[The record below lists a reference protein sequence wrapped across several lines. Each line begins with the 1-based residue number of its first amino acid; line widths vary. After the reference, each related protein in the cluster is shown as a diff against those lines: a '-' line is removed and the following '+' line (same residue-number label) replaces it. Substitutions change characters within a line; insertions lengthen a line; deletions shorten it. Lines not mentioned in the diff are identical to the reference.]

1 MQIVIE
7 ISDHLY
13 KCLQKRIELNVSSEV
28 DQIIAKGTPLPEN
41 ATNGDVIKALFPNA
55 IYTHVNKL
63 SGMNFMRVKG
73 LDAFGFD
80 TDFYDEWWNAP
91 YKAESENNG

>member
-28 DQIIAKGTPLPEN
+28 DQIIAKGTPLPEHYGVLIDTTN
-41 ATNGDVIKALFPNA
+41 LITKIQLATGCSFLTAQEIINKSVVIVPATKEGD
-55 IYTHVNKL
+55 
-63 SGMNFMRVKG
+63 G
-73 LDAFGFD
+73 
-80 TDFYDEWWNAP
+80 E
-91 YKAESENNG
+91 